1 MKFHFVWT
9 INPWSFN
16 AAAYTNLKSY
26 KRCLTS
32 NFGAVLREVITIM
45 SSIFV
50 QCRRIQKIKV
60 RYADTI
66 KKVCSTVK
74 PKGET

>member
-1 MKFHFVWT
+1 MFLEV
-9 INPWSFN
+9 
-16 AAAYTNLKSY
+16 ACTNLKSY
-26 KRCLTS
+26 KSCRSS
-32 NFGAVLREVITIM
+32 NFGAVLREVITIK

-50 QCRRIQKIKV
+50 QCRHIQKIKV
-60 RYADTI
+60 RYADNI

>member
-60 RYADTI
+60 RYADNI

-74 PKGET
+74 SKGET

>member
-1 MKFHFVWT
+1 MFLAV
-9 INPWSFN
+9 
-16 AAAYTNLKSY
+16 ACTNLKSY

-32 NFGAVLREVITIM
+32 NFGAVLREVITIK

-60 RYADTI
+60 RYADNI

>member
-32 NFGAVLREVITIM
+32 NFGAVLREVITIK

-60 RYADTI
+60 RYADNI